1 MFDALKGMNLGD
13 IMSKAQEMRQRMER
27 TQAELAKK
35 TVTADAGGGM
45 VQATVNGKME
55 LVKLKIDK
63 DKVDVNDTE
72 MLEDVIIAAV
82 NAAQGRAG
90 QMMKDEM
97 SKMASDM
104 GIPPGMLGGG
114 GM

>member
-1 MFDALKGMNLGD
+1 MFDAFKNMNMGD
-13 IMSKAQEMRQRMER
+13 IMNQARQMREQMQQM
-27 TQAELAKK
+27 QAEMAKK

-63 DKVDVNDTE
+63 ARIDLNDTE

-82 NAAQGRAG
+82 NAAQSRAG
-90 QMMKDEM
+90 QMMQQEM
-97 SKMASDM
+97 QKKAQEM
-104 GIPPGMLGGG
+104 GIPPGMLGQ
-114 GM
+114 

>member
-13 IMSKAQEMRQRMER
+13 IMNKAQEMRQQMER
-27 TQAELAKK
+27 MQGELAKK

-63 DKVDVNDTE
+63 GKIDVADTD

-97 SKMASDM
+97 GKMAADM